1 MLLDLAR
8 KYSPKSILIA
18 VLISNIEAVPSTQN
32 LIEQMRWRGADSRII
47 IGVSL
52 ALLTVIIILL
62 LFYFRMRQRT
72 HQDKRQLSEAI
83 FKEYVEKAELTPNE
97 ISRLK
102 QLVSHSNLNDPDI
115 IFQSIAIF
123 EICIEKELELLKL
136 KNLSA
141 RDLADECNQLSNI
154 RKKLGYNYLPFEHP
168 IASTR
173 NIEIGQKVT
182 LLSGTNKYVSLRALV
197 IMNPEQCLRVQIEH
211 GQQDDPVFHPGQ
223 QVTIA
228 FARQGDGLYAIDT
241 KVLSYDQDSLVIE
254 LSHTREMKRN
264 QLRQFVRIE
273 INLPVKVR
281 ILQAVSEDDKALV
294 GKQFE
299 AKMVDISGGGISFF
313 LNKPLVPGQ
322 LISMN
327 FQLTNAAFNG
337 QTGKIL
343 KVSLI
348 DVKSTTMY
356 RHHVTFLDIDTPSRE
371 KIIKFV
377 FEKQRQL
384 NQWR

>member
-1 MLLDLAR
+1 MLLDFAR
-8 KYSPKSILIA
+8 KYSLKCILVA
-18 VLISNIEAVPSTQN
+18 VLILNIEAVTRAQS
-32 LIEQMRWRGADSRII
+32 LIEQINWRGADSRII

-52 ALLTVIIILL
+52 AFLTGISILL
-62 LFYFRMRQRT
+62 VFYFRMRQRT
-72 HQDKRQLSEAI
+72 HKDMCELSDTI
-83 FKEYVEKAELTPNE
+83 FKEYVEKSELTPDE
-97 ISRLK
+97 VSRLK
-102 QLVSHSNLNDPDI
+102 QLAKHSNLNDLNI
-115 IFQSIAIF
+115 IFQSISIF
-123 EICIEKELELLKL
+123 EICIEKEIELLKL
-136 KNLSA
+136 KNLSS
-141 RDLADECNQLSNI
+141 RDLAEECNQLTNI

-173 NIEIGQKVT
+173 NIEIGQKVA
-182 LLSGTNKYVSLRALV
+182 LRSGTNKYQSLRALV
-197 IMNPEQCLRVQIEH
+197 IMNPEQCLRVQVEH
-211 GQQDDPVFHPGQ
+211 GQQEDILFHSGQ

-241 KVLSYDQDSLVIE
+241 KVISFDRDSLIVE

-281 ILQAVSEDDKALV
+281 ILQAVGEDDKVLV

-299 AKMVDISGGGISFF
+299 AKMADISGGGISFF

-327 FQLTNAAFNG
+327 FQLSTAAFNG

-348 DVKSTTMY
+348 DVQSTTMY

>member
-1 MLLDLAR
+1 MLLDLLG
-8 KYSPKSILIA
+8 KYSRKCILTA
-18 VLISNIEAVPSTQN
+18 VLILNIEAVTRAQS
-32 LIEQMRWRGADSRII
+32 LIEQINWRGADSRII

-52 ALLTVIIILL
+52 AFLTGISILL
-62 LFYFRMRQRT
+62 IFYFRMRQRT
-72 HQDKRQLSEAI
+72 HKDLCELSDAI
-83 FKEYVEKAELTPNE
+83 FKEYVEKSELTPNE
-97 ISRLK
+97 VSRLK
-102 QLVSHSNLNDPDI
+102 QLAMHSNLNDLNI
-115 IFQSIAIF
+115 IFQSISIF
-123 EICIEKELELLKL
+123 EICIETEIELLKL
-136 KNLSA
+136 KNLSS
-141 RDLADECNQLSNI
+141 RDLAEECNQLSNI

-173 NIEIGQKVT
+173 NIEIGQKVA
-182 LLSGTNKYVSLRALV
+182 LLSGTNKYQSLRALV

-211 GQQDDPVFHPGQ
+211 GQQEDILIHSGQ

-228 FARQGDGLYAIDT
+228 FARQSDGLYAIDT
-241 KVLSYDQDSLVIE
+241 KVLSFDRDSLIVE

-281 ILQAVSEDDKALV
+281 ILQAVSEDDKVLV

-299 AKMVDISGGGISFF
+299 AKMADISGGGISFF

-327 FQLTNAAFNG
+327 FQLSTAAFNG

-348 DVKSTTMY
+348 DVQSTAMY